1 MRNHNVKF
9 IMNPTANMGKAWRL
23 AADLRPVMDEY
34 GGADWAGSVFPT
46 HAVELARQAV
56 HEGYEMI
63 IAGGGDGTVHEI
75 INGLME
81 FPIEDRPKLGVV
93 PLGSGNDFAHGIGMP
108 EEPWE
113 ALRQIFTG
121 TPREID
127 LGYVED
133 DRGRQEFWQNTLG
146 IGFDAIVTIYSHNL
160 PLVRGFLMYLI
171 AVLKTVFLNHQ
182 PLNVNVTVDGEHDWE
197 DQLLMLTLCNGPR
210 EGGGFK
216 ISPDSIMDDGRFEYV
231 AVKSVSR
238 LMMLRLIPE
247 FMRGA
252 HLRFPKIS
260 LHPFRQLEIKSDQSM
275 YIHMDGEIFS
285 GFSSDL
291 RYLKVKHY
299 PKAIQIV
306 A

>member
-1 MRNHNVKF
+1 
-9 IMNPTANMGKAWRL
+9 MGKAWRL

-182 PLNVNVTVDGEHDWE
+182 PLNVNVTVDGEHGWE

-291 RYLKVKHY
+291 RYLKVEHY